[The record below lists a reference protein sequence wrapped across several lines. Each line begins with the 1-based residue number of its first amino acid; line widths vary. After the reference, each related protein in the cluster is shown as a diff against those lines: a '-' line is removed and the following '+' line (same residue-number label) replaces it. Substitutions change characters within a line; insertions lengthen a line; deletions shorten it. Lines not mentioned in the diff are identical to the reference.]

1 MDSQIVK
8 YSESL
13 IDRKT
18 DRLQKKRWRERERHT
33 HTHIYR
39 DREREAG
46 RQADR

>member
-18 DRLQKKRWRERERHT
+18 DRLQKKGRERERDT